1 MELKLDDDDS
11 SELTTILGEGE
22 VMYPLFRRMLDLGA
36 EYEYEY
42 ERLGL
47 ERKDDPPDREPEG
60 TASAIKGD
68 PSKDAPIMVG
78 NNVFLIFVTDSLIVI
93 LIVEDRKRLLPY
105 P

>member
-1 MELKLDDDDS
+1 
-11 SELTTILGEGE
+11 
-22 VMYPLFRRMLDLGA
+22 MLDLGDDD
-36 EYEYEY
+36 EYERLGL

-78 NNVFLIFVTDSLIVI
+78 NNVFLIFVTDSLNIFI
-93 LIVEDRKRLLPY
+93 LIVEDRERLLPY
-105 P
+105 L